1 MKKKFLLIIFALIFL
16 AENSF
21 AKSTFDA
28 ENFQRSGRKSPGES
42 RKIAAIENWNS
53 AEGLHRFNQS
63 SFKEDFYQLVN
74 FYQAQI
80 NPLYCAV
87 ATGTMLLNSLQYEK
101 ISSQK
106 ISEVSTP
113 NGEIIPFGL
122 YTQQSFLNEK
132 TDKIK
137 RREVVEYKE
146 RNFDEKYD
154 PGLALG
160 DFAAILEKV
169 YRLQTDVFYITENN
183 KRGLERFRQNLR
195 DVLNDHESFIVVN
208 FDGKIIGQKTN
219 GHISPLA
226 AYDEKTDSVL
236 VLDTALHKNQWYFVS
251 IEKLFA
257 AMNSKD
263 GNNFRG
269 YVIVSR

>member
-1 MKKKFLLIIFALIFL
+1 MKKKFLIVFFALIFL
-16 AENSF
+16 TENSF
-21 AKSTFDA
+21 AKPDFDTETFA
-28 ENFQRSGRKSPGES
+28 RAGKKTPVQSQ
-42 RKIAAIENWNS
+42 KIEIWNS
-53 AEGLHRFNQS
+53 SEGLHRLDQS
-63 SFKEDFYQLVN
+63 NFKEDFYQLIN

-87 ATGTMLLNSLQYEK
+87 ATGTMLLNALNYDE

-106 ISEVSTP
+106 ISEISKP
-113 NGEIIPFGL
+113 NGELIPFNL
-122 YTQQSFLNEK
+122 YTQQGFLNDQ
-132 TDKIK
+132 TDEIK
-137 RREVVEYKE
+137 NRDIIEYKE
-146 RNFDEKYD
+146 RTFDGNYD

-169 YRLQTDVFYITENN
+169 YRLQTDVFYVSENN
-183 KRGLERFRQNLR
+183 KRGRERFRQNLR
-195 DVLNDHESFIVVN
+195 DVLNDHDSFIVVN
-208 FDGKIIGQKTN
+208 FDGKILGQKTN

-257 AMNSKD
+257 AMNSRD
-263 GNNFRG
+263 GDNFRG
-269 YVIVSR
+269 YAIVGR